1 LLAWGGAITA
11 EMIACA
17 PRLRA
22 IARAGAGYDAVD
34 VAAATARR
42 IVVSNTPGAN
52 AGSVAEHVFALLL
65 ALARGIIDNDRAIR
79 AGGWPRRAVQPLRG
93 TTLGVVGLGSCGQAV
108 ARRALDFGMR
118 VVGYGWHAD
127 AIPGL
132 VPLDLDDLLAESDV
146 VSLHLPLT
154 PATRG
159 MFDRR
164 AFARMRPGALL
175 INTARGE
182 LVNGD
187 DLAVSLRAGHLA
199 GAGLDVQSVEPPDP
213 DHALLS
219 LPNVVLSPHIAG
231 SDATAL
237 DAMAEQAARCVV
249 DLHRGLW
256 PEPFV
261 LNRELRPGWRW

>member
-1 LLAWGGAITA
+1 
-11 EMIACA
+11 MMVCA

-22 IARAGAGYDAVD
+22 IARAGTGHDAVD
-34 VAAATARR
+34 LVAATARR

-52 AGSVAEHVFALLL
+52 ADSVAEHAFALLL
-65 ALARGIIDNDRAIR
+65 ALARCLVDNDRSIR
-79 AGGWPRRAVQPLRG
+79 TGGWPKRAVRPLRG
-93 TTLGVVGLGSCGQAV
+93 TTLGIVGLGCCGRAV
-108 ARRALDFGMR
+108 ARRALAFGMR
-118 VVGYGWHAD
+118 VVGYGRHAE

-132 VPLDLDDLLAESDV
+132 VPLELEDLLAESDV

-154 PATRG
+154 AATRG
-159 MFDRR
+159 LFDRR
-164 AFARMRPGALL
+164 AFARMRRGALL

-182 LVNGD
+182 LVNGE
-187 DLAVSLRAGHLA
+187 DLAVSLRSGHLA
-199 GAGLDVQSVEPPDP
+199 GAGLDVLSAEPPDP
-213 DHALLS
+213 DHPLLS

-249 DLHRGLW
+249 GLHQGLW

-261 LNRELRPGWRW
+261 LNGELRRGWRW